1 MALELEISATLT
13 AANATHVGIGRNREA
28 LALEDVHAAALAPL
42 IENPLGKM
50 IEGMAVG
57 VGGDVDNVA
66 EEAGDAAESDGGFVR
81 RATGRL
87 VVEVPE
93 DDDLLLAG
101 GPDTVAAADH
111 VNVGGGGGAVG
122 RGIEGGAE
130 IGDEAFGIG
139 D

>member
-1 MALELEISATLT
+1 MALELEISATLA
-13 AANATHVGIGRNREA
+13 AANATHVGIGRDGET
-28 LALEDVHAAALAPL
+28 LALEDVHVAALAPL
-42 IENPLGKM
+42 VENPLGKV
-50 IEGMAVG
+50 IEGVAVG
-57 VGGDVDNVA
+57 VGRDVDDVA
-66 EEAGDAAESDGGFVR
+66 QEAGDAAERDGGFVR

-111 VNVGGGGGAVG
+111 VDVSGGGGAVG
-122 RGIEGGAE
+122 RGIEGGAK